1 VPAIG
6 GLPIGGF
13 GDPDV
18 IHLDVGTGVFNIAL
32 RDAALARG
40 TVIFFG
46 VPTGRFSITGA
57 NATIRS
63 FFTMSPATGAFNT
76 ASPGVTETELSTLNA
91 GVGAFALLMRAA
103 PLIKSSTVSP
113 ATGVFTL
120 VENPASVGPSIGNTL
135 VAGVGAFAIASPGI
149 TFGGVRQ
156 IAAATATFT
165 LNGVDATLQKNGTLQ
180 AAPGAFAVAGQP
192 ANLNNPQSVL
202 QVDTGRFFLAGQA
215 TGLTK
220 SGVLQV
226 DVGAFALTG
235 NDADLT
241 RFVGRLADTGVFT
254 LAGSGASI
262 GFPLRTLIA
271 APGTFALASPGATL
285 VRAQQLLA
293 GTGAFALAGQ
303 NATLSTDSFIADVG
317 PPLTFS
323 LASFGAALVSGLT
336 FTEPHRSRDM
346 FANVREQT
354 SLPYATADDAYN
366 AWCAVLSVSY
376 VDTETPAAPTLAA
389 INILETKFAPVPSAP
404 ASKVM
409 LGHGAGLMLF
419 SDVVDPDETG
429 YRYNPFSY
437 AAGGAEILNWT
448 GPNSSN
454 VMSLV
459 LAAQWSNH
467 AIASQ
472 NYNLKIHHGMNLV
485 APVPE
490 TIMIFTSAKA
500 GGDPTV
506 NPIRVAIR
514 LRPGYFEWYVTALSG
529 DVPAGQHIEMAYIIG
544 DFSTN
549 SPTDGGFL
557 ASAFTGTKSFVSD
570 TTSPE
575 TRSEF
580 ATTSVVTSFLG
591 RGAGSY
597 EFVDAIMMLD
607 VADAL
612 PVWNVFDTLNV
623 HHDVIAKWLLNLY
636 AADVIKVKDP
646 TNPNMIYGD
655 QFADAALLVEK
666 SFWTLIGLLNEGM
679 TLADAMDATRAW
691 LVIDKLFVQQS
702 DNATALYG
710 VLLQQNLRF
719 VDGMFNF
726 FGGDLG
732 DGILFEAA
740 LAPLWQPTAHMA
752 EGIVIQEFLENHL
765 LFRVDMADTIDIT
778 FEQLTSMF
786 FAGVIADGFDV
797 SGAYLLPGGSPL
809 AGDHNTSSFT
819 TWAINTR
826 TQSISEYTNY
836 QFNSF
841 ARAGRKFIASKA
853 DGLYELEG
861 ADDDGAEVLWRI
873 RNGLSQFNGS
883 KLNGFKAA
891 YIGMRGEGD
900 IMLKIILGNGREAH
914 YKVRAKDMQTTKI
927 NIGKGL
933 SSRYFSFELSGTQE
947 MDLDAVEFVPLA
959 MNRRT

>member
-1 VPAIG
+1 MPAIG
-6 GLPIGGF
+6 GLPIGGL

-18 IHLDVGTGVFNIAL
+18 IHLDVGTGWFNVAL
-32 RDAALARG
+32 RDVALARG

-46 VPTGRFSITGA
+46 VPVGRFAITGRA
-57 NATIRS
+57 ATIRS
-63 FFTMSPATGAFNT
+63 FFTLSPATGHFNL
-76 ASPGVTETELSTLNA
+76 ASPGVTETEKSTINA
-91 GVGAFALLMRAA
+91 ATGRFNILMRAT
-103 PLIKSSTVSP
+103 PLIKKSTVYP
-113 ATGVFTL
+113 ATRGIVVTR
-120 VENPASVGPSIGNTL
+120 NPQSLGPSIGNSLHPAT
-135 VAGVGAFAIASPGI
+135 GRFAVASPGAN
-149 TFGGVRQ
+149 FGGVRQ
-156 IAAATATFT
+156 VAPTTATYT
-165 LNGVDATLQKNGTLQ
+165 LVASGAMLQKVGNLQ
-180 AAPGAFAVAGQP
+180 AGTGNFVVAGQP
-192 ANLNNPQSVL
+192 ANLNKPLNVL
-202 QVDTGRFFLAGQA
+202 QVGTGRFALAGKA
-215 TGLTK
+215 AGLTK
-220 SGVLQV
+220 SGVLQAST
-226 DVGAFALTG
+226 GAFTIVG
-235 NDADLT
+235 HDADLT
-241 RFVGRLADTGVFT
+241 RFVGLKVNTGEFAI
-254 LAGSGASI
+254 AGSGASI
-262 GFPLRTLIA
+262 GFPLRVLIA
-271 APGTFALASPGATL
+271 APGAFVISRKPATL
-285 VRAQQLLA
+285 SRAVQIVA
-293 GTGAFALAGQ
+293 GTGAFAIAGQ
-303 NATLSTDSFIADVG
+303 NASLSMDSFIARVG
-317 PPLTFS
+317 PPLALA
-323 LASFGAALVSGLT
+323 LASPGAALVSGLT

-346 FANVREQT
+346 YANVREQT

-376 VDTETPAAPTLAA
+376 VDTETPVAPTLPE

-419 SDVVDPDETG
+419 SDVVDPDEIG

-514 LRPGYFEWYVTALSG
+514 LRPGYFEWYVTALAG

-607 VADAL
+607 ATVAL

-636 AADVIKVKDP
+636 ANDVIKVKDP
-646 TNPNMIYGD
+646 TDPNMHYGD

-691 LVIDKLFVQQS
+691 LVIDKLFVHQS
-702 DNATALYG
+702 DVAASIYN
-710 VLLQQNLRF
+710 VLLQQNLRLI
-719 VDGMFNF
+719 DGLFNF

-740 LAPLWQPTAHMA
+740 LAPLWQPTVRMS
-752 EGIVIQEFLENHL
+752 EGIVIQEFLENYL
-765 LFRVDMADTIDIT
+765 LFRVDMEDTIDIS
-778 FEQLTSMF
+778 FDEMLQMF
-786 FAGVIADGFDV
+786 FTGRIDEAFQIH
-797 SGAYLLPGGSPL
+797 GAYLVPGGSPL
-809 AGDHNTSSFT
+809 APGANQSSFT

-826 TQSISEYTNY
+826 SSAITEYTNY
-836 QFNSF
+836 QFNGF
-841 ARAGRKFIASKA
+841 AKQGRKFIASKS
-853 DGLYELEG
+853 DGLYELDG
-861 ADDDGAEVLWRI
+861 ADDDGTEIEWRI

-883 KLNGFKAA
+883 KFNGFKAA
-891 YIGMRGEGD
+891 YVGMRGEGD
-900 IMLKIILGNGREAH
+900 VILKLIMGDGREAH
-914 YKVRAKDMQTTKI
+914 YKVRAKDMKTTKI

-933 SSRYFSFELSGTQE
+933 TSRYFAFELSGTQE
-947 MDLDAVEFVPLA
+947 MDLDSVEFVPLT
-959 MNRRT
+959 MQRRV